1 MGSPIHPTAVIDAK
15 AELADDVSV
24 GPYAVIGAE
33 VEIGSGTEIGAGV
46 QIEGPTRIGRRN
58 RIFAQACVG
67 FEPQDLKYHGER
79 SHLEIGDDNRIRE
92 FATLHRGTELGGGVT
107 RVGNGNLFMA
117 YTHVAHDCLV
127 GDRTIFGNAS
137 TLAGHVEV
145 GDDAIL
151 SAFCAVHQFCRVGRH
166 AYIGGYTVVTMDALP
181 FAKTVGSKAVC
192 LGINRIGLQRRG
204 FDEER
209 LRVLESAY
217 RTVVRSGLGTTEALA
232 RLREKHGDQEDVACM
247 IEFIESSKRGVLKTP
262 PGRGGTRGGA
272 AD

>member
-1 MGSPIHPTAVIDAK
+1 MASGVHPTAVVDPGAQ
-15 AELADDVSV
+15 LADDVTV
-24 GPYAVIGAE
+24 GPFAIIGADVE
-33 VEIGSGTEIGAGV
+33 VGAGTEIGAAA
-46 QIEGPTRIGRRN
+46 QIHGPTRIGRGN

-67 FEPQDLKYHGER
+67 FDPQDLKFHGER
-79 SHLEIGDDNRIRE
+79 SYLEIGDENTIRE

-117 YTHVAHDCLV
+117 YTHVAHDCII

-145 GDDAIL
+145 ADDAIL
-151 SAFCAVHQFCRVGRH
+151 SAFCAVHQFCRIGRH

-181 FAKTVGSKAVC
+181 YAKTVGLKAVC

-204 FDEER
+204 FEEDR

-217 RTVVRSGLGTTEALA
+217 RTVVRSGLGTSDALA
-232 RLREKHGDQEDVACM
+232 KLREEHGADAEIAYL
-247 IEFIESSKRGVLKTP
+247 IEFIESSQRGILKTP
-262 PGRGGTRGGA
+262 PCQSASRCGCP
-272 AD
+272 